1 MNLLFIAA
9 ELLLLK
15 DDTDG
20 GLKLALIE
28 ELEAHLHP
36 QAQLRL
42 ISYLQNEYNENDVQI
57 IISTHSPILTS
68 KINLKN
74 LILMKNG
81 TGYDLAEGRTGL
93 QKGDYLFLQRF
104 LDSTKANL
112 FFAKGIIMVE
122 GDAENILIPVI
133 ADILGYPLEK
143 YGISIVNVGST
154 AFLRYSR
161 IMERKDG
168 NDIGI
173 PVSVVTDCDIK
184 PEYNTYPVTHTEEF
198 NEKKTQSVQK
208 QEEKNSKYTAGSIRG
223 FTSPRWTL
231 EYCIAMSILSDDFHK
246 AVHYGKKIL
255 NAQEYISLTDAK
267 IDEANRDAEAD
278 AKAWNGISP
287 AERAYHIY
295 KLMLNGNGKSSLKA
309 IVAQCLAS
317 LLRWKISIIPDGLT
331 QEKMFDLDLYGFKTN
346 ESEKDAL
353 KSGIEND
360 PFLGYIVDAI
370 KYAAGETV

>member
-1 MNLLFIAA
+1 
-9 ELLLLK
+9 
-15 DDTDG
+15 
-20 GLKLALIE
+20 
-28 ELEAHLHP
+28 
-36 QAQLRL
+36 
-42 ISYLQNEYNENDVQI
+42 
-57 IISTHSPILTS
+57 
-68 KINLKN
+68 
-74 LILMKNG
+74 MKNG

-198 NEKKTQSVQK
+198 NEKETQSVQK